1 MADTKIQNEDIARA
15 INAFSQNKFDEA
27 ESICLDVLKK
37 NNGLFDESSLKY

>member
-15 INAFSQNKFDEA
+15 INAVSQNKFDEA

-37 NNGLFDESSLKY
+37 IMTLMPIILLVV